1 MSSSSLLPD
10 RRFCSRVPA
19 KQQRGGREEG
29 FLLYNEIKAMLA
41 KSTYTVL
48 FMLLA
53 LGGCSGMRPAD
64 LGVRE
69 GQLASCPASPNCVS
83 SRSADRDHGIEPF
96 PYSGTASE
104 AITDMRGILERMKR
118 AKVVTASRDYLH
130 AEFASAL
137 FRFADDVEFYADE
150 NAKLLQVRSAA
161 RIGYW
166 DLGVNRRRIEK
177 IREQWKTLKKE

>member
-1 MSSSSLLPD
+1 M
-10 RRFCSRVPA
+10 
-19 KQQRGGREEG
+19 
-29 FLLYNEIKAMLA
+29 YNEIKAMLT
-41 KSTYTVL
+41 KSTYTAL

-64 LGVRE
+64 LGVHE

-83 SRSADRDHGIEPF
+83 SRSIDGDHRIEPF
-96 PYSGTASE
+96 PYSGAAPE
-104 AITDMRGILERMKR
+104 AITDMKSIIERMKR
-118 AKVVTASRDYLH
+118 AKVTTAARDYLH

-137 FRFADDVEFYADE
+137 FRFVDDVEFYADE

-166 DLGVNRRRIEK
+166 DLGVNRRRMEK